1 MLKAKNSRSSAVE
14 WSYQPYTIE
23 EYWKLIKGADQA
35 NKGRGDP
42 VLKDLMI
49 VAAHTGCR
57 LSELCDLRLDRV
69 GLDRFEIAKSKT
81 DAGIREIP
89 IHKDIPQIIER
100 LKQTSIAAGDE
111 YLFSEL
117 NSKNQYD
124 DRSNAVG
131 KRFGRLKSKLGFDEN
146 YGFHSFRSTLAH
158 LLDAAGVVENFA
170 ARIIGF
176 KVTTLTYGLYSRDI
190 PWHTKVET
198 LAKISYRPSGWPK
211 KELAMVKNA
220 PAATN

>member
-1 MLKAKNSRSSAVE
+1 MTRNVMPKAKKNRSSAIE
-14 WSYQPYTIE
+14 RSYQPYTIE
-23 EYWKLIKGADQA
+23 DYWKFIESADQA
-35 NKGRGDP
+35 NRGRGDP

-69 GLDRFEIAKSKT
+69 GLDRLEIAKSKT

-89 IHKDIPQIIER
+89 IHKDIQQIIER

-117 NSKNQYD
+117 NDKNQYD

-131 KRFGRLKSKLGFDEN
+131 KRFGRLKSKLGFDQN

-158 LLDAAGVVENFA
+158 LLEASGVAENFA
-170 ARIIGF
+170 AQIVGHN
-176 KVTTLTYGLYSRDI
+176 VTTLTNGLYSGDI
-190 PWHTKVET
+190 PLHTKVET
-198 LAKISYRPSGWPK
+198 LAKISYRPKCWPIK
-211 KELAMVKNA
+211 RIGDS
-220 PAATN
+220 